1 MFYDPIIRV
10 IIDVVVPMIVVFI
23 VNWHRMIL
31 IVIVGMFVI
40 IRLSYLKSLYGLNS
54 LGEVGDLI
62 RKVGHLSA
70 HEL

>member
-1 MFYDPIIRV
+1 MFYEPIIRV

-23 VNWHRMIL
+23 VNWHRRIL

-40 IRLSYLKSLYGLNS
+40 TRLSYLKSLYGLNS
-54 LGEVGDLI
+54 LGKVVDLI

>member
-1 MFYDPIIRV
+1 MFYEPIIRV
-10 IIDVVVPMIVVFI
+10 IIDVVVPMIMVFI
-23 VNWHRMIL
+23 VNWHRRIL

-40 IRLSYLKSLYGLNS
+40 TRLSYLKSLYGLNS
-54 LGEVGDLI
+54 LGKVVDLI

>member
-1 MFYDPIIRV
+1 
-10 IIDVVVPMIVVFI
+10 

-40 IRLSYLKSLYGLNS
+40 TRLSYLKSLYGLNS
-54 LGEVGDLI
+54 LGKVGDLI